1 MDALTASVLE
11 SAAARGWLR
20 AGERLL
26 VACSGGADSVFLLR
40 TLAAGAERR
49 RYEVAVLH
57 VHHGLRGEEADAD
70 AAFVKALAGDLDL
83 PFVLRRVDVPGE
95 RRRRARGSVE
105 TVAREMRYLAF
116 LDAAREQ
123 ACPTVATGHTRDDLV
138 ETVLLGLLR
147 GGGMRAAQGIPPE
160 RAIGGEPPVRV
171 IRPLLEVPRET
182 IRAAMA
188 EHGWP
193 FRTDA
198 SNLDA
203 GPLRNRIRARA
214 LPVLRDLGGDRFDAS
229 VARLAEELREAEEL
243 LARLSR
249 EFRSAHPGETL
260 PVPPLVALP
269 RPLRLRVLRDA
280 VEAVAGHPA
289 SRHVLERLD
298 SLLGAA
304 PGRTESGPGTSLV
317 LREKE
322 GISFLPRPPESP
334 PEIEGV
340 PLAVPG
346 EIVAMGHRFRAW
358 FEEAGPPP
366 ESLGPLDQ
374 AFDASACAGP
384 LVIRARRP
392 GDRFHPLGSPGV
404 RKVSDFLI
412 DRKVPRAQRD
422 RVPILACGDRVLW
435 VVGHRIEEA
444 AKVAPETRRAI
455 RVRAEAPIG
464 R

>member
-1 MDALTASVLE
+1 MDALTAATLE

-40 TLAAGAERR
+40 SLAAGAERR
-49 RYEVAVLH
+49 RFEVVVLH

-70 AAFVKALAGDLDL
+70 AAFVQALAGELDL
-83 PFVLRRVDVPGE
+83 PFVLRRVDVPAE

-105 TVAREMRYLAF
+105 TVARELRYAAF

-123 ACPTVATGHTRDDLV
+123 ACPVVATGHTRDDLV
-138 ETVLLGLLR
+138 ETVLLGMLR

-160 RAIGGEPPVRV
+160 RPIGGVPPVGV
-171 IRPLLEVPRET
+171 VRPLLEVPREA
-182 IRAAMA
+182 IRSAMA
-188 EHGWP
+188 AHGWT

-214 LPVLRDLGGDRFDAS
+214 LPLLRELGGDRFDAS

-249 EFRSAHPGETL
+249 EFRSAHPGNAL
-260 PVPPLVALP
+260 PVPPLAALP
-269 RPLRLRVLRDA
+269 RPVRLRVLRDA
-280 VEAVAGHPA
+280 VEAVAMHPA
-289 SRHVLERLD
+289 SRHVLERLEA
-298 SLLGAA
+298 LLDAA
-304 PGRTESGPGTSLV
+304 PGRTESGPGTSLAA
-317 LREKE
+317 REMDA
-322 GISFLPRPPESP
+322 IAFLPRPPEPP
-334 PEIEGV
+334 PEVQGV
-340 PLAVPG
+340 SLTVPG
-346 EIVAMGHRFRAW
+346 EVVAIGYRFRAW
-358 FEEAGPPP
+358 FEEPPP
-366 ESLGPLDQ
+366 PAESLGPFDQ
-374 AFDASACAGP
+374 SFDASACAGP

-412 DRKVPRAQRD
+412 DRKVPRARRD

-435 VVGHRIEEA
+435 VVGHRIEEG

-455 RVRAEAPIG
+455 RVRAEPAPG
-464 R
+464 G